1 MTTGRLNPSNEVSHT
16 VAVRYGRGCGLASL
30 LLRSV
35 TRVLTKSI
43 LQVSD
48 DKQYD
53 WVARYE
59 SVIRVVPLGIGL
71 VGTVGVLL
79 NRFLSQVRIQYG

>member
-1 MTTGRLNPSNEVSHT
+1 MARGTSTSHEAT
-16 VAVRYGRGCGLASL
+16 ASVAVRC
-30 LLRSV
+30 
-35 TRVLTKSI
+35 VLTFSTAVWLEAKQGVLI
-43 LQVSD
+43 EAPLQVAD

-59 SVIRVVPLGIGL
+59 SSIRVVPLGIGL

-79 NRFLSQVRIQYG
+79 NRFLSQVQS